1 MPVGGLDARALD
13 VRGPR
18 LLVRL
23 VRAHQLQVQVGGV
36 DFGGAGRR
44 VERGVEQVAAQL
56 RGVEVAAGDAVAL
69 LGDDLAVL
77 VQVAGRVHG
86 PLSGEP
92 VVGGVELVADAPVP
106 HRLVGA
112 VRGDDRA
119 VEPVQERGV
128 LVDALAV
135 RACAVHLD
143 DHILDRVDG
152 LQRVGHLVGGLGHL
166 VDQLG
171 RGVLDHVAV
180 GDLDD
185 RVGQD
190 HLVGLAE
197 ERLVDGRILQRVMR
211 GVRRVGLQVLGLR
224 VALDGLAGRGHLRVH
239 GPGVHVGDAI
249 PDLDVER
256 LRVVL
261 AVGAQHLDLRG
272 VDVHVLVV
280 VVVADA
286 EPPHLVRLVFLPGVE
301 GDDVLAGVAH
311 HQGLA
316 VDADRRIALLG
327 GLVVGL
333 GRLEVGRQVE
343 HLVRG
348 GEAVVQ
354 GEHPLV
360 VDLVVAGR
368 VLRHGA
374 LETDLDARVGAR
386 LPFFEQ
392 RLVGDGQLEQVLGLV
407 PLGVVLGFRD
417 HLAGREVHHLDGLLV
432 RGQVLVIR
440 VGERDLADR
449 VGEACGQV
457 RLGGQLVFDLLAG
470 VDDLAVHARL
480 VAALGP
486 FADHVLDDGRHV
498 AADLRLVGLLDGPVQ
513 GLRAAVRQARAV
525 RAGRVAGRGAERQ
538 LVAGL
543 LAEILAHLAC
553 ALAGREADRAGD
565 EQRDLLGGF
574 QSFQTGQ
581 VLLVR
586 GGGGLRAG
594 DGDRPLGGHVLAR
607 VHDVR
612 DGRLLV
618 GRRVRLVHAH
628 GFHVVRLEDV
638 GGLRPIVREGERG
651 GRLGEVGADGAVDH
665 GAYLVA
671 VEEHMVVR
679 ARLVR
684 LVRVDDRGPL
694 AVLVEDPAFVGVRL
708 ERGELA
714 RFGVHGRVLVP
725 RVVGLVLDRIAL
737 GLGDGHVEAE
747 LQRVLVG
754 HEPALPHG
762 AHRVRLRVEADG
774 PLRAHVLVVVGRVDE
789 LEIVDRVG
797 DALRVDHIAD
807 RGPVAARARVEP
819 DGGAVGHAVRARAR
833 RDRLMGLV
841 GRYGLERERLRRLT
855 VGRVHGRAH
864 VALLGDLHVEPVRA
878 LGPAFFHAEVGG
890 RERGAVR
897 RPGGRHGHALRGFRG
912 LVESCRVA
920 VVVQAH
926 VGRDVRVVLPAGRG
940 DDIVH
945 GGVGADARAV
955 RRGLRG
961 HAQLVGGHAARLVLV
976 EHDDRDRGP
985 ARVAEDLFGELVHG
999 HARLIIKGIRSAI
1012 GVIVIVKRLSACNSL
1027 PVRRPVAS

>member
-1 MPVGGLDARALD
+1 M
-13 VRGPR
+13 
-18 LLVRL
+18 
-23 VRAHQLQVQVGGV
+23 
-36 DFGGAGRR
+36 
-44 VERGVEQVAAQL
+44 
-56 RGVEVAAGDAVAL
+56 
-69 LGDDLAVL
+69 
-77 VQVAGRVHG
+77 
-86 PLSGEP
+86 
-92 VVGGVELVADAPVP
+92 
-106 HRLVGA
+106 
-112 VRGDDRA
+112 
-119 VEPVQERGV
+119 
-128 LVDALAV
+128 
-135 RACAVHLD
+135 
-143 DHILDRVDG
+143 
-152 LQRVGHLVGGLGHL
+152 
-166 VDQLG
+166 
-171 RGVLDHVAV
+171 
-180 GDLDD
+180 
-185 RVGQD
+185 
-190 HLVGLAE
+190 
-197 ERLVDGRILQRVMR
+197 
-211 GVRRVGLQVLGLR
+211 
-224 VALDGLAGRGHLRVH
+224 
-239 GPGVHVGDAI
+239 
-249 PDLDVER
+249 
-256 LRVVL
+256 
-261 AVGAQHLDLRG
+261 
-272 VDVHVLVV
+272 
-280 VVVADA
+280 
-286 EPPHLVRLVFLPGVE
+286 
-301 GDDVLAGVAH
+301 
-311 HQGLA
+311 
-316 VDADRRIALLG
+316 
-327 GLVVGL
+327 
-333 GRLEVGRQVE
+333 
-343 HLVRG
+343 
-348 GEAVVQ
+348 
-354 GEHPLV
+354 
-360 VDLVVAGR
+360 VAGR

-457 RLGGQLVFDLLAG
+457 GLGGQLVFDLLAG

-543 LAEILAHLAC
+543 LAEVLAHLAC

-565 EQRDLLGGF
+565 EQRDLLGSF
-574 QSFQTGQ
+574 QSFQAGQ

-612 DGRLLV
+612 DTGLLV

-638 GGLRPIVREGERG
+638 GGLRPIVRQGELG

-671 VEEHMVVR
+671 VEEHVVVR

-694 AVLVEDPAFVGVRL
+694 AVLVEDPALVRVRL

-754 HEPALPHG
+754 HEPALPDG
-762 AHRVRLRVEADG
+762 AHRVRLLVEADG
-774 PLRAHVLVVVGRVDE
+774 PLCAHVLVVVGRVDE

-797 DALRVDHIAD
+797 DALRVDHVAD

-819 DGGAVGHAVRARAR
+819 DGGTVGHAVRARAR

-878 LGPAFFHAEVGG
+878 LGPAFLHAEVGG
-890 RERGAVR
+890 RERGAVH

-912 LVESCRVA
+912 LVQSCRVA
-920 VVVQAH
+920 VVVQGH
-926 VGRDVRVVLPAGRG
+926 VGVDVRAIPPAGRG
-940 DDIVH
+940 DHVMH
-945 GGVGADARAV
+945 GRVRADCGAV

-961 HAQLVGGHAARLVLV
+961 DAQRVGGHAARLVLV

-985 ARVAEDLFGELVHG
+985 ARVSEHLLRELVDCHRLLITKGLSGRIFGSIVAPCISIGNLVVPVVMPVRACRGGDTLIRPLVVRRLVGHEADAHDTAVRPASLIRVRLVETGRALRLRLVQRLGRIRVRRTRRIPLDARGHDGLLHG
-999 HARLIIKGIRSAI
+999 RQVRTPTAVVVVLVRPALPEVAAAVTAATTGRTRAAAREREHAAAREHRAHGQQRGRTREQAAALAPDRRDALMTAAFKPIHVETHTGLPSLSHPARARIRKQRGRGSGSLPHSI
-1012 GVIVIVKRLSACNSL
+1012 GVYARNGKDMKGLRTHGMGT
-1027 PVRRPVAS
+1027 RP